1 MPRASDSPGYRA
13 SYSDSVPTWA
23 SDTSGPDAWASDPE
37 PGTGT
42 GWADGPGAATDSAPN
57 PATDSAPEW
66 DGRAWGAADRI
77 RSLPSAIGL
86 GAALDAFC
94 AGKAAEGL
102 SPRSI
107 TWYRMIGER
116 LARRFGPDRPVDSL
130 TPPELRAWLVE
141 LRVTLAPMSVAGYVR
156 GLHAFGNWLASDG
169 LAAARA
175 LRGLVRPRV
184 PRKVIEPL
192 SDAD

>member
-1 MPRASDSPGYRA
+1 MPRASDSAGYRA
-13 SYSDSVPTWA
+13 SYSDSALTWA
-23 SDTSGPDAWASDPE
+23 SDPSGPDAWASDPDE
-37 PGTGT
+37 GGDA
-42 GWADGPGAATDSAPN
+42 GWADAAGAATDSAPN
-57 PATDSAPEW
+57 RATDFAAEW

-116 LARRFGPDRPVDSL
+116 LIGRFGPERPVDTL
-130 TPPELRAWLVE
+130 TAPELRAWLVE
-141 LRVTLAPMSVAGYVR
+141 LRVTLAPMSVAGYV
-156 GLHAFGNWLASDG
+156 
-169 LAAARA
+169 
-175 LRGLVRPRV
+175 
-184 PRKVIEPL
+184 
-192 SDAD
+192 